1 MHETMSGEAMTLNVI
16 DKINNKLKFL
26 YRKDVF

>member
-1 MHETMSGEAMTLNVI
+1 MDEAISAEAMVLNI
-16 DKINNKLKFL
+16 IHEINKLKFL